1 MIEEALELTQH
12 ELWRLTWKRE
22 RENKIETKT
31 SNKCFG
37 PRSAK
42 AAKRFVS
49 IGARNEFYVNNLLG
63 FYFWEGIKEST
74 GKEPEEY
81 FLTEGERE
89 IEREMGRLCFK

>member
-1 MIEEALELTQH
+1 MATHLET
-12 ELWRLTWKRE
+12 RE
-22 RENKIETKT
+22 RKEIETKT

-81 FLTEGERE
+81 FFTERE
-89 IEREMGRLCFK
+89 RERERKMGRLCFK